1 MNRLCVPKEQF
12 EHQSELFEKNGY
24 HALNLQEAESVLTK
38 NEKPVEIIVWVTLDD
53 GYRDNYGS
61 LFKAIK
67 NRHQGDD

>member
-1 MNRLCVPKEQF
+1 MRAQRAIRTSVGAVW
-12 EHQSELFEKNGY
+12 KNGY
-24 HALNLQEAESVLTK
+24 YALNPQEAESVLTK
-38 NEKPVEIIVWVTLDD
+38 NEKPVETIVCVTLDD